1 MSHWKVIVKLAR
13 RCLIVMAVAIAVAL
27 ALYASSRYLRNQA
40 ASSLAQ
46 AQQVE
51 IENQS
56 ALATKQ
62 SDLAKLEA
70 EIAHFSQLRQQG
82 LVGVP
87 DRTGW
92 VEQLKASQQRIN
104 IQGKMVYTLQP
115 PKPLSAQSTAAAG
128 AEVPAV
134 DGDSGQSSE
143 PQFHDLELEVA
154 NVHEGDLLALLDDY
168 RAHVKGRFRV
178 EACNLSGRTENGMLA
193 RCTLRF
199 FTLAQAAAAPA
210 QQ

>member
-13 RCLIVMAVAIAVAL
+13 RCLIVMAVAIAAAL

-46 AQQVE
+46 AQQLE

-56 ALATKQ
+56 ALAKKQ
-62 SDLAKLEA
+62 ADLANLQA
-70 EIAHFSQLRQQG
+70 EIAQFSQLRQQG
-82 LVGVP
+82 LVGIA
-87 DRTGW
+87 DRAGW
-92 VEQLKASQQRIN
+92 VEQLKASQQRIG
-104 IQGKMVYTLQP
+104 IPGKMTYTLQP
-115 PKPLSAQSTAAAG
+115 PKPLAAQGTTAPG
-128 AEVPAV
+128 AEIPASDV
-134 DGDSGQSSE
+134 GSGQTSE

-168 RAHVKGRFRV
+168 RTHVKGRFRV
-178 EACNLSGRTENGMLA
+178 EACNLSGRTENGLLA

-199 FTLAQAAAAPA
+199 FTLAQASAAPA

>member
-1 MSHWKVIVKLAR
+1 MNHWKVIVKLAR
-13 RCLIVMAVAIAVAL
+13 RCLIVLAVAIAVAL
-27 ALYASSRYLRNQA
+27 ALYAGSRHMRNQA

-46 AQQVE
+46 AQQLE

-62 SDLAKLEA
+62 SDLSKLEA
-70 EIAHFSQLRQQG
+70 EIALFSQLRQQG
-82 LVGVP
+82 LVGVA

-92 VEQLKASQQRIN
+92 VEQLKASQQRVN
-104 IQGKMVYTLQP
+104 IQGKLVYTLQA
-115 PKPLSAQSTAAAG
+115 PKPLTAQGATTAG
-128 AEVPAV
+128 AEFPAV

-154 NVHEGDLLALLDDY
+154 NVHEGDLLALVDDY

-178 EACNLSGRTENGMLA
+178 EACNLSGRTEIGLLA

-199 FTLAQAAAAPA
+199 FTLAQVSAAPA
-210 QQ
+210 QP

>member
-13 RCLIVMAVAIAVAL
+13 RCLIVLAVAIAVAL

-46 AQQVE
+46 SQQVE

-82 LVGVP
+82 LVGAA

-92 VEQLKASQQRIN
+92 VEQLKASQQRVN

-115 PKPLSAQSTAAAG
+115 PKPLAAQGTAA
-128 AEVPAV
+128 

-154 NVHEGDLLALLDDY
+154 NLHEGDLLALLDDY

-178 EACNLSGRTENGMLA
+178 EACNLSGRTENGLLA

-199 FTLAQAAAAPA
+199 FTLAQASAAPA